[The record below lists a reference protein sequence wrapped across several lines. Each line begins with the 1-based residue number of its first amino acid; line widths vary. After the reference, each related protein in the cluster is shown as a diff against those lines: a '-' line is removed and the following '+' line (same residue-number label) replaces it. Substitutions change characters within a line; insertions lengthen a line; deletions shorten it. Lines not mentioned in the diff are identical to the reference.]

1 MKKGA
6 SRWIFARPVEL
17 EVIRRERECGYDYAE
32 FNRRLPPS
40 KEFLDE
46 EVRMR
51 NLLRW
56 LLQSEDR
63 VREH

>member
-6 SRWIFARPVEL
+6 SRWMFVRPVEL
-17 EVIRRERECGYDYAE
+17 EVIRREKHRRYDYE
-32 FNRRLPPS
+32 RFNRELPPS
-40 KEFLDE
+40 REFVDE